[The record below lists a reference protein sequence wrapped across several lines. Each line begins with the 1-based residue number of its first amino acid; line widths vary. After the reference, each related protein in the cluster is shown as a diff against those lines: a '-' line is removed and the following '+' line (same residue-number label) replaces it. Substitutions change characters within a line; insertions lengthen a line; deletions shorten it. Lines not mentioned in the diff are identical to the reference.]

1 MRKRRR
7 RERRRKRRRR
17 IEKKEKNSRKILV
30 LWFTPNPASQTPTIT
45 VLCPT
50 STSEWLSSAV

>member
-7 RERRRKRRRR
+7 RERRRR

-50 STSEWLSSAV
+50 STSGLFSSTV